1 MHGLFLLCE
10 AANNMNDF
18 REGESRKSYAPT
30 VQCALFGTL
39 LDCFVVVLFFL
50 HKGSG
55 DVACIDL
62 THT

>member
-1 MHGLFLLCE
+1 M
-10 AANNMNDF
+10 NMNNF
-18 REGESRKSYAPT
+18 REGESHESYAPS
-30 VQCALFGTL
+30 VQYALFGTL

-55 DVACIDL
+55 DAACIDL